1 MVLFFYGP
9 NVYASRQK
17 LRELVA
23 RFKKSSGS
31 DFGLERIDGSKATA
45 DQIVS
50 AITALPFLGGHRLVV
65 VEDMLANKDIVAS
78 VIANLNRVPEVN
90 VVVFY
95 ERQADQRTKGF
106 KDLVKVTRA
115 KKFEPLEGSRLVQ
128 WLRKTAQDKGGSFD
142 SETAQYL
149 IERAGNDQWRLSQE
163 IAKLI
168 NYESKVSKDAIKQLV
183 EPVFEQT
190 IFDLIEAVS
199 DGQLKRALELYQGLR
214 NNKAEPLYI
223 LSMLGWQLHNLLIV
237 KAAEELPAS
246 EIAKDF
252 GMSPF
257 VINKTRR
264 LNGRVDFDTLNL
276 TYDSVIETD
285 FKLKTG
291 GGEPDLLMEQLIIN
305 LAQLLSP
312 AMPIY
317 QQ

>member
-1 MVLFFYGP
+1 
-9 NVYASRQK
+9 
-17 LRELVA
+17 
-23 RFKKSSGS
+23 
-31 DFGLERIDGSKATA
+31 
-45 DQIVS
+45 
-50 AITALPFLGGHRLVV
+50 
-65 VEDMLANKDIVAS
+65 MLANKDIVAS